1 MSKTFGALR
10 AGDEVYVI
18 KGSNVKIVKVQS
30 TEVATRQKVYIT
42 IEDRCFLLSI
52 DQLSVYDDVVD
63 NIYISDI
70 DEAIKRMKEICEN
83 ALHDYLC
90 ARSSLNLL
98 ERDNKITK
106 EEYEQMLAQVAQS
119 EILWKTK
126 KKTL

>member
-98 ERDNKITK
+98 ERDDKITK

-119 EILWKTK
+119 EILWETK